1 MNEITGVAASVG
13 FATLG
18 ITSLLVGWFA
28 LFGFVPNVLQ
38 TEDRL
43 IPKPQKMAQAEADAI
58 YARQKRSAEDVTEYA
73 EVLTELGIDIG
84 LTLRFPTETLIDE
97 IVSKEDPNVVV
108 GSEPTNYLR
117 LDAGETEDDRIS
129 VRAAKRR
136 YNLAAKSLGFDELA
150 WREPKGWLIG
160 RVTRTLAQK
169 QAAEEAAKADAEK
182 QAAEAQAASDAAQDA
197 SEDEEDESD
206 EEDEVTP
213 ATPLVPNISVSSAPA
228 GRRRRR

>member
-1 MNEITGVAASVG
+1 MIEIVIGAAASVG

-18 ITSLLVGWFA
+18 ITSLLVGTWA
-28 LFGFVPNVLQ
+28 LVGWIPAVLKQ

-43 IPKPQKMAQAEADAI
+43 IPKPQKMVQAEADAI

-73 EVLTELGIDIG
+73 EILTDLGIDIG
-84 LTLRFPTETLIDE
+84 LTLRFPTEILVDE

-108 GSEPTNYLR
+108 GSEPTNYLK
-117 LDAGETEDDRIS
+117 LDPDETEDDRIS

-169 QAAEEAAKADAEK
+169 KAAEDAAKAADEK
-182 QAAEAQAASDAAQDA
+182 AAAEAQAASDAAEDDEN
-197 SEDEEDESD
+197 EDEDEDED
-206 EEDEVTP
+206 EKENTEPGGSGTSVP
-213 ATPLVPNISVSSAPA
+213 AARQE
-228 GRRRRR
+228 RRS